1 MKGRTKMNEKQ
12 KENLTKYRIYLTKR
26 EKSRG
31 TVLKYCRDAS
41 VFLEWLA
48 GREMCREVVIEYK
61 AHLAECRMPSGVNSV
76 LSSLNGFFDSIGRPD
91 LRVKKI
97 RIQKRAFGASNRELT
112 KDEYRRLLA
121 AAEKKSERL
130 YFLMQT
136 ICSTGIRVSELRYVS
151 VECLDDGIVLINCKG
166 KQRQILLP
174 KKLCTMLKGYAR
186 RRKIKSGPL
195 FVTRN
200 GRALDRSN
208 IWTEMKK
215 LCTEANVPAEKV
227 FPHNLRHLFARTYYS
242 MHKDIVRLADI
253 LGHSN
258 IDTTRIYTIESGETH
273 RKQLQKLGLLL
284 C

>member
-1 MKGRTKMNEKQ
+1 MNENH
-12 KENLTKYRIYLTKR
+12 KEYLAKYRIYLTKH
-26 EKSRG
+26 EKSQG
-31 TVLKYCRDAS
+31 TVLKYCRDVA
-41 VFLEWLA
+41 VFFDWLS
-48 GREMCREVVIEYK
+48 GREICREAVIEYK
-61 AHLAECRMPSGVNSV
+61 AELAEVRIPSGVNSV
-76 LSSLNGFFDSIGRPD
+76 LSSLNSFFESIGRPD

-97 RIQKRAFGASNRELT
+97 RVQKRAFGASNKELT

-121 AAEKKSERL
+121 VAEKKSERL

-136 ICSTGIRVSELRYVS
+136 ICSTGIRVSELKYIC
-151 VECLDDGIVLINCKG
+151 VECLDDGIALINCKG

-174 KKLCTMLKGYAR
+174 TKLCAMLKGYAR

-215 LCTEANVPAEKV
+215 ICAEANVPAEKV

-242 MHKDIVRLADI
+242 IHKDIVRLADV
-253 LGHSN
+253 LGHSS

>member
-1 MKGRTKMNEKQ
+1 MNEKY
-12 KENLTKYRIYLTKR
+12 KEELKKYGEYLAKR
-26 EKSRG
+26 EKSRA
-31 TVLKYCRDAS
+31 TVLKYCRDATA
-41 VFLEWLA
+41 FFEWLA
-48 GREMCREVVIEYK
+48 GREICRETVIEYK
-61 AHLAECRMPSGVNSV
+61 THLAETRMPSGVNSV
-76 LSSLNGFFDSIGRPD
+76 LSSLNGFFESIGRPD

-97 RIQKRAFGASNRELT
+97 RVQKRAFGESSRELT

-121 AAEKKSERL
+121 ASEKKSERL

-136 ICSTGIRVSELRYVS
+136 ICSTGIRVSELKYVC
-151 VECLDDGIVLINCKG
+151 VECLDDGVAIINCKG
-166 KQRQILLP
+166 KQRRILLP

-253 LGHSN
+253 LGHSS